1 MRSFI
6 ALSLLYNRREYR
18 RTGRLELDLVD
29 GLVEGLALD
38 RGDLELECGRLAR
51 AIGGGEGTS
60 SPRRSTVRLGEV
72 GDLAEGLCVAEG
84 NEDYRCIMR
93 SGYWSANREN
103 LLKPW

>member
-1 MRSFI
+1 MNAKFYCSIAFIQSEGVQANRS
-6 ALSLLYNRREYR
+6 
-18 RTGRLELDLVD
+18 LELDLVD

-93 SGYWSANREN
+93 SGY
-103 LLKPW
+103 